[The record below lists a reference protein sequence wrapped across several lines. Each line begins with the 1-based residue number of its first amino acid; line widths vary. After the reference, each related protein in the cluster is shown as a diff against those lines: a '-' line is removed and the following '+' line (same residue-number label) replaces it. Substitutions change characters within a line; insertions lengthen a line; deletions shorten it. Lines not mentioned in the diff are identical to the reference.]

1 MTPVV
6 RTKWTFWQELFR
18 MFALLVMHTLYRIRV
33 VGMENW
39 PREGP
44 VMIVGNHSSW
54 LDGILMLMIAPRRMR
69 AIAWSGNFRNPFMTW
84 LSWFTDTI
92 LISGGP
98 KAILKSLNDARQA
111 LLDGLCVGIFPE
123 GGISRTGQIQSMR
136 PGLTRILKG
145 THATVLPMY
154 IDQVWGSIFTY
165 AGGKTIWKIPRSFR
179 HRITIHIGKPME
191 TSETVHDVRQSLQLE
206 GALAVKDRQP
216 PFVSPVQS
224 FIRSCKK
231 QKFRFKAADS
241 SGSETTGGSTLM
253 RSLILRRLLRRLVLA
268 ADEKNVGILIPPS
281 VAGLVTNLALA
292 LDRRVAINL
301 NYTVSNSIMD
311 LCVEKAGIRTV
322 LTSKKVLE
330 KFDFK
335 FRCKVV
341 CLEDLRE
348 KVGLADKIAAA
359 SAAYLVPGSLLE
371 QSLGLRG
378 LDPNET
384 LTIIFTSGSTGTPK
398 GVMLTHRN
406 IGSNVEAID
415 QVIKLRPDD
424 VLLGILPFF
433 HSFGYTVTLWGG
445 MALPIGVAYH
455 VSPLDAGIIGK
466 LCEKHNV
473 TILLTTPTFLR
484 TYLRKCTPENF
495 HKLDV
500 AVAGA
505 EKLPKELSDAFEK
518 KFGVRPA
525 EGYGT
530 TELSPLVSVN
540 VPPSRR
546 GNNFVVDCKEGTVG
560 RPVPNVAAQVR
571 DLDTGKVLGANREGR
586 LWITGPNVMKGY
598 LNDPE
603 KTAQVIV
610 DGWYDTGDVAEIDD
624 DGFITITGRLSRF
637 SKIGGEMIP
646 HLVIEDT
653 LGKLLD
659 EDEQDQQRFA
669 VTAVSDP
676 KKGERLIVLHTALR
690 KSPSE
695 YIQGLSAAG
704 LPNLYIPTANAFYQ
718 VESLPLLGT
727 GKLDLRAM
735 REVAEQRA
743 KSTPE

>member
-1 MTPVV
+1 
-6 RTKWTFWQELFR
+6 

-44 VMIVGNHSSW
+44 VMIVGNHTSW

-145 THATVLPMY
+145 THATVLPLY

-191 TSETVHDVRQSLQLE
+191 SSETVHDVRQSLQLE

-241 SGSETTGGSTLM
+241 SGSKTTGGSTLM
-253 RSLILRRLLRRLVLA
+253 RSLILRRLLRRHVLA
-268 ADEKNVGILIPPS
+268 ADEINVGILIPPS
-281 VAGLVTNLALA
+281 VGGLVTNLALA
-292 LDRRVAINL
+292 LDRRVSINL

-371 QSLGLRG
+371 RSLGLRRV
-378 LDPNET
+378 DPNDT

-415 QVIKLRPDD
+415 QVIKLRRDD

-455 VSPLDAGIIGK
+455 VSPLDAGIVGK
-466 LCEKHNV
+466 LCEEHNV

-505 EKLPKELSDAFEK
+505 EKLPRELSDAFEK

-571 DLDTGKVLGANREGR
+571 DLETGKVLGANREGR

-727 GKLDLRAM
+727 GKLDLKAM

-743 KSTPE
+743 RSTSG

>member
-1 MTPVV
+1 
-6 RTKWTFWQELFR
+6 

-44 VMIVGNHSSW
+44 VMIVGNHTSW

-145 THATVLPMY
+145 THATVLPLY

-191 TSETVHDVRQSLQLE
+191 SSETVHDVRQSLQLE

-241 SGSETTGGSTLM
+241 SGSKTTGGSTLM
-253 RSLILRRLLRRLVLA
+253 RSLILRRLLRRHVLD
-268 ADEKNVGILIPPS
+268 ADEINVGILIPPS
-281 VAGLVTNLALA
+281 VGGLVTNLALA
-292 LDRRVAINL
+292 LDRRVSINL

-371 QSLGLRG
+371 RSLGLRRV
-378 LDPNET
+378 DPNDT

-415 QVIKLRPDD
+415 QVIKLRRDD

-455 VSPLDAGIIGK
+455 VSPLDAGIVGK
-466 LCEKHNV
+466 LCEEHNV

-505 EKLPKELSDAFEK
+505 EKLPRELSDAFEK

-571 DLDTGKVLGANREGR
+571 DLETGKVLGANREGR

-727 GKLDLRAM
+727 GKLDLKAM

-743 KSTPE
+743 RSTSG

>member
-1 MTPVV
+1 
-6 RTKWTFWQELFR
+6 

-145 THATVLPMY
+145 THATVLPLY

-191 TSETVHDVRQSLQLE
+191 SSETVHDVRQSLQLE

-241 SGSETTGGSTLM
+241 SGSKTTGGSTLM
-253 RSLILRRLLRRLVLA
+253 RSLILRRLLRRHVLA
-268 ADEKNVGILIPPS
+268 PDERNVGILIPPS
-281 VAGLVTNLALA
+281 VGGLVTNLALA
-292 LDRRVAINL
+292 LDRRVSINL

-371 QSLGLRG
+371 RSLGLRRV
-378 LDPNET
+378 DPNDT

-415 QVIKLRPDD
+415 QVIKLRRDD

-445 MALPIGVAYH
+445 MALPIAVAYH
-455 VSPLDAGIIGK
+455 VSPLDAGIVGK
-466 LCEKHNV
+466 LCEEHNV

-505 EKLPKELSDAFEK
+505 EKLPRELSDAFEK

-571 DLDTGKVLGANREGR
+571 DLETGKVLGANREGR

-727 GKLDLRAM
+727 GKLDLKAM

-743 KSTPE
+743 RSTSG